1 MMAAPSTDRKGNEMT
16 KFLALIEVLNQVG
29 GGAPV
34 YPDQGLPMPQPP
46 GGGGEPPQPT
56 HPIVIPPDGLAP
68 GVPTHPIYIPAP
80 PVHPSHPIVIPPDA
94 IAPGV
99 PTQPIYIPPGI
110 WGPTDPRP
118 SHPIAPGGQPPA
130 GGGQPPYPDQ
140 GLPGAQ
146 PKPEHP
152 IVLPTPPTPE
162 ESDKALVLVITKGN
176 EPVWFLIDANDG
188 LKPTHPQPKNGNKAG
203 GTRQRK

>member
-1 MMAAPSTDRKGNEMT
+1 MMAAPSTDRKGNVMT

-29 GGAPV
+29 GGQPP

-46 GGGGEPPQPT
+46 FPGGGGGQPPHPDQGLPPFPS

-68 GVPTHPIYIPAP
+68 GVPTHPIYIPSP

-99 PTQPIYIPPGI
+99 PSHPIYIPPQVDN
-110 WGPTDPRP
+110 TL
-118 SHPIAPGGQPPA
+118 
-130 GGGQPPYPDQ
+130 PPYPDQ
-140 GLPGAQ
+140 GLPQ
-146 PKPEHP
+146 PPTGGGGQPPQPTHP

-162 ESDKALVLVITKGN
+162 EGDKALVLVITKGN
-176 EPVWFLIDANDG
+176 EPIWFLIDPNG
-188 LKPTHPQPKNGNKAG
+188 ELKPPTHPTPKNGNKAG
-203 GTRQRK
+203 GTGTRRK

>member
-1 MMAAPSTDRKGNEMT
+1 MT

-46 GGGGEPPQPT
+46 TGGGQPPKPT

-99 PTQPIYIPPGI
+99 PTHPIYIPPQ
-110 WGPTDPRP
+110 PDNTLP
-118 SHPIAPGGQPPA
+118 GQPPR
-130 GGGQPPYPDQ
+130 PDQ
-140 GLPGAQ
+140 GLPGQQPGIDNPLPGAQ

-152 IVLPTPPTPE
+152 IVLPTPPTPD
-162 ESDKALVLVITKGN
+162 ESDKALVLVITPGN
-176 EPVWFLIDANDG
+176 EPIWFLIDPNG
-188 LKPTHPQPKNGNKAG
+188 ELKPPTHPQPKNGNKSQGQG